1 MYKVNIPKSSIKQS
15 TSLLIN
21 SNKLH
26 RTINIFSSGIVVK
39 SEDLELV
46 FKTLEKLEVK
56 FSYKKVAS

>member
-26 RTINIFSSGIVVK
+26 STINIFSSGIVIK

-46 FKTLEKLEVK
+46 CKTLEKLEVK
-56 FSYKKVAS
+56 FTIKKVAS